1 MLISITKIT
10 QIKGRLE
17 LKFHIAGTKMKVPT
31 MLSYSP
37 NEQQLGSGPTPS
49 RAHYL
54 KRLPKPHIGLFVW
67 ALTGPMAASLWSYNS
82 VGDPIVSALV
92 GLSNCTF
99 ILPIIS
105 YILSTVLQSDFD
117 LKRPTCLR
125 FMELFLFCSFS
136 VSFHF
141 TVPFYGHKMTC
152 QTFVVFEFWKRVL
165 QGHWELSNMC
175 NNVFSDVFAQL
186 FQM

>member
-1 MLISITKIT
+1 
-10 QIKGRLE
+10 
-17 LKFHIAGTKMKVPT
+17 MKVPT

-49 RAHYL
+49 RVHYL

-125 FMELFLFCSFS
+125 FMEFFFFLFFFS
-136 VSFHF
+136 VFSFHCALLWSQNDMSNICGF
-141 TVPFYGHKMTC
+141 WILKAGTSRPLGVVKHVQQCLFWCLCPAVPNVKYRQK
-152 QTFVVFEFWKRVL
+152 
-165 QGHWELSNMC
+165 GHWSNWMIRRTMSTL
-175 NNVFSDVFAQL
+175 N
-186 FQM
+186 MGH